1 MSYFYNMSQEERNYS
16 ILSKYIPEKAVPRIV
31 QWIVELDFKLKIK
44 KERSTKL
51 GDYRAPIN
59 GSNHQ
64 ITVNYNLNKYAF
76 LVTLVH
82 EIAHLTTYNKYK
94 HSVLPH
100 GNEWKNEFKTMMQP
114 FLDTEIFPVE
124 LLYALRKYL
133 SNPAA
138 SSCTDKN
145 LYRAL
150 RLYDEKP
157 AAGIDVEKLPL
168 KTVFVYEGRLFE
180 KGAKVR
186 TRYQCKEIK
195 TGRIYLFNALAE
207 VEVFEDKI

>member
-1 MSYFYNMSQEERNYS
+1 MDQENRNGH
-16 ILSKYIPEKAVPRIV
+16 ILNKYLPEKAVPVIV
-31 QWIVELDFKLKIK
+31 KWIVELDFKLKIK

-51 GDYRAPIN
+51 GDWRAPFN

-64 ITVNYNLNKYAF
+64 ITINYNLNKYAF

-82 EIAHLTTYNKYK
+82 EIAHLTTHNKYK

-100 GNEWKNEFKTMMQP
+100 GAEWKHEFKVMMQP
-114 FLDTEIFPVE
+114 FLDTDIFPVE

-133 SNPAA
+133 NNPAA

-150 RLYDEKP
+150 RLYDENP
-157 AAGIDVEKLPL
+157 AAGIYVEKLPL

-180 KGAKVR
+180 KGERIR
-186 TRYQCKEIK
+186 TRHQCRELKS
-195 TGRIYLFNALAE
+195 GRIYLFNPLAE
-207 VEVFEDKI
+207 VEIFDEKLAG